1 MTQSPNLL
9 IDHIAANQA
18 QKEVTANAGFDALDQ
33 ALCGLLTKALAD
45 ADATLTATEALT
57 AIYLRV
63 TGTLTAART
72 ITVPANRK
80 PLMVE
85 NATTG
90 SFAVTIK
97 TPSGAGVTINA
108 GLRKILYCDGTDMVL
123 VSEANV
129 NAPYDVGG
137 SLSGQPAAGA
147 TVLRYPLPRP
157 VRFQAGLPNSKGVV
171 GTAPTAT
178 VSFSL
183 KKNGTQFA
191 TMQFA
196 ATATTATFTAA
207 SDTDF
212 ALGDILTITAP
223 NPADSTLSDLG
234 LSLAGI
240 RL

>member
-9 IDHIAANQA
+9 IDHIAASQA
-18 QKEVTANAGFDALDQ
+18 QKEVTANTAFDALDQ
-33 ALCGLLTKALAD
+33 ALCGLLVKTLTD
-45 ADATLTATEALT
+45 ADVTLTVTEALS
-57 AIYLRV
+57 AMYLRV
-63 TGTLTAART
+63 TGALTAARV
-72 ITVPANRK
+72 ITVPVNRK

-85 NATTG
+85 NATSG
-90 SFAVTIK
+90 GFAIGVK
-97 TPSGAGVTINA
+97 TPAGASVSINA
-108 GLRKILYCDGTDMVL
+108 GLRKLLYGDGTDMVL
-123 VSEANV
+123 VAEANV
-129 NAPYDVGG
+129 NAPYDVGT

-147 TVLRYPLPRP
+147 TLLRYPLPRP
-157 VRFQAGLPNSKGVV
+157 VRFQAGLPNSKAVL

-191 TMQFA
+191 SMQFA
-196 ATATTATFTAA
+196 ASATTATFTAA